1 MGRSRRDTRV
11 YELKDGRQI
20 VYFGITNNPDRR
32 LSEHV
37 KSDKEFTHMN
47 LVSPKLSRKS
57 AESMEAKKIRGYDN
71 GRGPKFNTRKTR

>member
-1 MGRSRRDTRV
+1 MARKKRDTRV
-11 YELKDGRQI
+11 YELRDGRQI
-20 VYFGITNNPDRR
+20 VYFGITKNPDRR

-37 KSDKEFTHMN
+37 KSDKTFTHMN

-57 AESMEAKKIRGYDN
+57 AESIETKKIRRYDN